1 MKDVYK
7 ILVRPVITEKTDIQ
21 KEKNNQITFEIS
33 RDANKIEV
41 KEAVE
46 KLLKVKVLK
55 VNTVNIEGKPKRL
68 GRNTGKKRDWK
79 KAIVTLKEGDYID
92 FFEGV

>member
-1 MKDVYK
+1 MKDLYR
-7 ILVRPVITEKTDIQ
+7 IIERPLITEKTDIQ
-21 KEKNNQITFEIS
+21 KGKNNQLTFVIS

-46 KLLKVKVLK
+46 KLLKVKVLN
-55 VNTVNIEGKPKRL
+55 VNTANIRGKPKRV
-68 GRNTGKKRDWK
+68 GRNIGRKKDWK
-79 KAIVTLKEGDYID
+79 KAIVTLRPGDHIE